1 MYVYIGE
8 LFMKIRHF
16 GLLLISSLFVLGG
29 CNVEVEQIY
38 DDGYTDA
45 QISHDIKELLD
56 AKQYDYFT
64 SVENPLN
71 MLLFFD
77 ESYSL
82 ESCLEE
88 LKECVPEYMV
98 KMEDVHKT
106 TVNNEERGYMK
117 YKTPGHNAE
126 AEFISEY
133 DTEDPMGPYSVNINV
148 SMRE

>member
-1 MYVYIGE
+1 
-8 LFMKIRHF
+8 MKINHL

-29 CNVEVEQIY
+29 CNVEAEQIY
-38 DDGYTDA
+38 DDGYTDTQVSNNIRA
-45 QISHDIKELLD
+45 LLD
-56 AKQYDYFT
+56 AKHYDVY
-64 SVENPLN
+64 SSIENPLN

-106 TVNNEERGYMK
+106 TINNEERGYMK
-117 YKTPGHNAE
+117 YKTPGRNAE

-133 DTEDPMGPYSVNINV
+133 DIEDPMGPYSVTINV
-148 SMRE
+148 WMRE